1 MVEDQN
7 QSRRRQRRPQTRS
20 RGEGSIQEIPSRSG
34 YRAQL
39 TLPDGRRPT
48 KQFKTKTQAADWL
61 AEQRA
66 LADAGKLVAPTT
78 LTFGQWMDEWLAHRH
93 RAPNT
98 LALERS
104 HYRTHFAPVAKV
116 RLDRLSPLV
125 CRRFL
130 EGLDYKLK
138 ETRPPLGQPHTLRH
152 CYNLLRTALEAAVE
166 HRLLASNPL
175 ARIPRPSVPKPA
187 PKYLTEVDVGKVLRA
202 ADASGDRRA
211 LAVHLM
217 VRLGVRRGEA
227 MGLTWGDVDFQ
238 AGTITIS
245 HQLQREPDPT
255 RSGRTN
261 LVRVAPKTST
271 SIRVLSADDSMLA
284 LLEANHDHPYYPGG
298 PGDFVICNVDG
309 KPFDPDAT
317 TAWLRALGRSV
328 GVKVTPHRLRHTAAT
343 MMLNHDVAIT
353 TVGSVLGHSDIRTTS
368 VYARVLDD
376 TRRSALET
384 LGDAIDEL

>member
-1 MVEDQN
+1 MVNDQRDPK
-7 QSRRRQRRPQTRS
+7 SRRRPQTRS
-20 RGEGSIQEIPSRSG
+20 GGEGSIQEIPSRLG

-48 KQFKTKTQAADWL
+48 KQFKTKKQAADWL

-78 LTFGQWMDEWLAHRH
+78 LTLGQWMDEWLANRH

-104 HYRTHFAPVAKV
+104 HYKTHFGPISNV
-116 RLDRLSPLV
+116 RIDRLSPLV

-130 EGLDYKLK
+130 EGLDHKLK
-138 ETRPPLGQPHTLRH
+138 LARPPLGQPHTLRH

-166 HRLLASNPL
+166 HRLLAHNPL

-187 PKYLTEVDVGKVLRA
+187 PKYLTEEEVGKVLRA
-202 ADASGDRRA
+202 ADASRDRRA
-211 LAVHLM
+211 MAVHLM

-227 MGLTWGDVDFQ
+227 LGLTWGEVDFE
-238 AGTITIS
+238 GRTITIS
-245 HQLQREPDPT
+245 HQLQREPDPE
-255 RSGRTN
+255 RPGRTN

-271 SIRVLSADDSMLA
+271 SIRVLTADDS
-284 LLEANHDHPYYPGG
+284 LLELLEDHRDHPFYGAG
-298 PGDFVICNVDG
+298 PGDFVICTPSG

-317 TAWLRALGRSV
+317 SAWLRELGKSV
-328 GVKVTPHRLRHTAAT
+328 GVKVTPHRLRHTATT

-368 VYARVLDD
+368 IYARVLDD

-384 LGDAIDEL
+384 LGGVIDEL

>member
-1 MVEDQN
+1 MIDENESQ
-7 QSRRRQRRPQTRS
+7 RRRRPQTRS
-20 RGEGSIQEIPSRSG
+20 RGEGSIQEIPSRAG

-48 KQFKTKTQAADWL
+48 KQFKTKQRAADWL

-78 LTFGQWMDEWLAHRH
+78 LTLGQWMDEWLANRH

-104 HYRTHFAPVAKV
+104 HYRTHFGPIAKV

-130 EGLDYKLK
+130 EGLDHGFKHA
-138 ETRPPLGQPHTLRH
+138 RPPLGQPHTLRH

-166 HRLLASNPL
+166 HRLIATNPL
-175 ARIPRPSVPKPA
+175 VRIPRPSVPKPA
-187 PKYLTEVDVGKVLRA
+187 PKYLTEDEVGKVLRA
-202 ADASGDRRA
+202 ADASYDRRA

-227 MGLTWGDVDFQ
+227 LGLTWGDVDFE

-245 HQLQREPDPT
+245 HQLQREPDPQ
-255 RSGRTN
+255 RPGRTT

-271 SIRVLSADDSMLA
+271 SIRILSADDS
-284 LLEANHDHPYYPGG
+284 LLGILESFRSHPFYRAES
-298 PGDFVICNVDG
+298 GDFVICNPDG

-317 TAWLRALGRSV
+317 SAWLRALGRSV
-328 GVKVTPHRLRHTAAT
+328 GVKVAPHRLRHTAAT

-353 TVGSVLGHSDIRTTS
+353 TVGSVLGHSDIRTTNI
-368 VYARVLDD
+368 YARVLDD

-384 LGDAIDEL
+384 LGDVIDDL